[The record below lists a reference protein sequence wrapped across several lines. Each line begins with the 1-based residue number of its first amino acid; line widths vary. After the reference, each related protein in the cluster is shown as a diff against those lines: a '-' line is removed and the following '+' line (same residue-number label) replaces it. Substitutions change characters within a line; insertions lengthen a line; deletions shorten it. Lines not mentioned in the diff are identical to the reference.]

1 MHARMQQLTGRLA
14 RRLTR
19 RDAGRTS
26 LVAERGGEGG
36 FVMVF
41 IALIL
46 TVMLVFAAFT
56 IDFGSWY
63 TRSAELKR
71 AADAAALAGVV
82 WMPEFDQAQQYA
94 LATAAKNG
102 FVNGQNNIVV
112 SVDDIPNNNR
122 QLKVTITDT
131 KAKQFFSRLL
141 TQKQY
146 ISRSSIAEYV
156 MPVPLGSPKNTF
168 GTGNL
173 LSSPDTENFW
183 AAVSGYCSGHESGDK
198 KLSRYESY
206 SQSNNSCNNGSPSN
220 DDDYDASGYLY
231 AVDLPANTS
240 SLKLD
245 VYDAEYNQNNTSDN
259 ELVNNQTVNTTYQVY
274 DRNPTPL
281 DLSNLTL
288 LSTVNVGT
296 NSSTYANQWK
306 NLYTWTN
313 PKAGQYYVRVLT
325 SANDTNNSRGSNG
338 FALRAYTGSS
348 FATCTTISGATGY
361 SASCPQVHAVSDM
374 SIYANAV
381 GASASFYLAQI
392 DPIHAGKTMRINLFD
407 PGEGSKTLQILDP
420 NGSPANFS
428 WSTPCDTVPA
438 ATGGCS
444 GSGVTSLSVSNS
456 ACPGGVSN
464 PSCVQPYSGLNGGSK
479 YNDRYITIDI
489 PLPANYST
497 VYNGKVWWKVAYTSE
512 SSCGSNCSV
521 TDRTTWSVNIVGDP
535 VHLLQ

>member
-1 MHARMQQLTGRLA
+1 MRAGVQRL
-14 RRLTR
+14 RESRGEL
-19 RDAGRTS
+19 
-26 LVAERGGEGG
+26 GGEGG

-41 IALIL
+41 IALML

-82 WMPEFDQAQQYA
+82 WMPELDQAQQYA

-102 FVNGQNNIVV
+102 FVNGQNNIVIV
-112 SVDDIPNNNR
+112 VDDVPGNNR

-131 KAKQFFSRLL
+131 KAQQFFSRLV
-141 TQKQY
+141 TQRQS

-168 GTGNL
+168 GTGDL
-173 LSSPDTENFW
+173 LTGTDQENFW
-183 AAVSGYCSGHESGDK
+183 AAVSGYCAGHESGDK
-198 KLSRYESY
+198 KLTRNESY
-206 SQSNNSCNNGSPSN
+206 DNLHSNACNNGSPTN
-220 DDDYDASGYLY
+220 DDDYDPQGYLY
-231 AVDLPANTS
+231 AVDLPANTT

-259 ELVNNQTVNTTYQVY
+259 ELVNNQTINTTYQIY
-274 DRNPTPL
+274 DRNATPL

-288 LSTVNVGT
+288 LSTVNVPT
-296 NSSTYANQWK
+296 NSATYANQWK
-306 NLYTWTN
+306 NLYTWAN
-313 PKAGQYYVRVLT
+313 PKAGQYYVRVIT
-325 SANDTNNSRGSNG
+325 AATDTNNSRGSNG
-338 FALRAYTGSS
+338 FSLRAYTGGS
-348 FATCTTISGATGY
+348 FATCTTITGSANY

-374 SIYANAV
+374 SIYANAT
-381 GASASFYLAQI
+381 GSTASFYLAQI

-407 PGEGSKTLQILDP
+407 PGEGASALQILDP
-420 NGSPANFS
+420 NGNPSTFS
-428 WSTPCDTVPA
+428 WSTPCNPPTPP
-438 ATGGCS
+438 TGSCS
-444 GSGVTSLSVSNS
+444 GSGITTLDVSGS
-456 ACPGGVSN
+456 GTP
-464 PSCVQPYSGLNGGSK
+464 PYTGLNGSSK

-497 VYNGKVWWKVAYTSE
+497 VYGGKVWWKVKYTTL
-512 SSCGSNCSV
+512 SSSV

>member
-1 MHARMQQLTGRLA
+1 MHARGQAL
-14 RRLTR
+14 
-19 RDAGRTS
+19 
-26 LVAERGGEGG
+26 AERLIRRYGETAGEQGGESG

-41 IALIL
+41 VALML

-82 WMPEFDQAQQYA
+82 WMPELDQAQQYA
-94 LATAAKNG
+94 LAAAAKNG
-102 FVNGQNNIVV
+102 FVNGQNNIQVTV
-112 SVDDIPNNNR
+112 ADIPNNNR

-131 KAKQFFSRLL
+131 KAKQYFSRLV
-141 TQKQY
+141 TQNQS
-146 ISRSSIAEYV
+146 ISRSSIAEYI

-198 KLSRYESY
+198 ALSGFESY
-206 SQSNNSCNNGSPSN
+206 STSSSSSACNNGSPANS
-220 DDDYDASGYLY
+220 DDYDPTGYLY
-231 AVDLPANTS
+231 AVDLPAAST

-245 VYDAEYNQNNTSDN
+245 VYDAGYNQSGSTPDSGLAGNP
-259 ELVNNQTVNTTYQVY
+259 VINTTIQIY

-288 LSTVNVGT
+288 LSTVNIPT
-296 NSSTYANQWK
+296 NSGTYANQWK

-313 PKAGQYYVRVLT
+313 PKAGQYYIRVLT
-325 SANDTNNSRGSNG
+325 AATDTTNSRGSNG
-338 FALRAYTGSS
+338 FSLRAYTGAS
-348 FATCTTISGATGY
+348 FATCTTITGSANY

-374 SIYANAV
+374 SIFANAT
-381 GASASFYLAQI
+381 GTSASFYLAQI
-392 DPIHAGKTMRINLFD
+392 DAVNAGKTMRINLFD
-407 PGEGSKTLQILDP
+407 PGEGASTLQILDP
-420 NGSPANFS
+420 NGNPSTFS
-428 WSTPCDTVPA
+428 WSTPCNPPTPP
-438 ATGGCS
+438 TGSCS
-444 GSGVTSLSVSNS
+444 GSGISSLDVS
-456 ACPGGVSN
+456 GTGT
-464 PSCVQPYSGLNGGSK
+464 QPYTGMNGTSK

-489 PLPANYST
+489 PLPANYAT
-497 VYNGKVWWKVAYTSE
+497 VYSGKVWWKVKYTTL
-512 SSCGSNCSV
+512 SSSV